1 MNVPRPF
8 RGHPSSRR
16 KPQSRSRLRWS
27 PTSAGTADG
36 EVRPVSAPFSL
47 ESAYGSV
54 QPSSRPE
61 GFDAVCRAAKDAK
74 AAKTAWELSQ
84 A

>member
-8 RGHPSSRR
+8 RGRPSSRR
-16 KPQSRSRLRWS
+16 KPQSKSRLRR
-27 PTSAGTADG
+27 PPASAGTADG

-61 GFDAVCRAAKDAK
+61 DFDAVCRVAKDAK
-74 AAKTAWELSQ
+74 AAKTARMG
-84 A
+84 